1 MLQSIALM
9 LLLGMALGWLC
20 KKVRLPGLV
29 GMIATG
35 MILGPY
41 GLGWL
46 DSSILDISSQLRR
59 IALIIILLR
68 AGLSLN
74 LEDLKKAGRPA
85 ILMCFVPA
93 CFEVTGMIILAP
105 ILLGVSRLDAAIM
118 GAVVGAVSVRPARAV
133 ILKVKV
139 LSAPVSGTHIA
150 NKTRVSAVR

>member
-1 MLQSIALM
+1 MNGQN
-9 LLLGMALGWLC
+9 LC
-20 KKVRLPGLV
+20 KEKGAKKDVTKYRINAAARNGIRVAVPKKVRLPGLV

-74 LEDLKKAGRPA
+74 LEDLKKQ
-85 ILMCFVPA
+85 
-93 CFEVTGMIILAP
+93 
-105 ILLGVSRLDAAIM
+105 
-118 GAVVGAVSVRPARAV
+118 GAQQF
-133 ILKVKV
+133 
-139 LSAPVSGTHIA
+139 
-150 NKTRVSAVR
+150 